1 METLG
6 DCGRGG
12 WTLVMK
18 MSGNKRTFEYDSSKW
33 TNKEVYNVDGGL
45 ANFSNIETLLE
56 SYWNVPFTMICLGMQ
71 YNDEKRWMKF
81 AHNGSSLY
89 DVIADNKQ
97 QTTTLARDKW
107 LGLINNAR
115 LQSNC
120 NKNGF
125 NVGKSNVKA
134 RIGIVADD
142 GDQCNNYNSI
152 IGFGLDKLR
161 SAQGSSRTIAC
172 GSAYLKNPKSKQHT
186 FGFVFVQ

>member
-1 METLG
+1 MFNIFLIFQ
-6 DCGRGG
+6 
-12 WTLVMK
+12 
-18 MSGNKRTFEYDSSKW
+18 RTFEYDSSKW

-45 ANFSNIETLLE
+45 ANFSNNETLLG
-56 SYWNVPFTMICLGMQ
+56 SYWNVPFTMICVGMQ
-71 YNDEKRWMKF
+71 YNGEKRWMKF

-125 NVGKSNVKA
+125 NVGRSNVKA

-142 GDQCNNYNSI
+142 GHQCNSYNSM
-152 IGFGLDKLR
+152 IGFGLDNSR
-161 SAQGSSRTIAC
+161 VAQLFSRTIAC
-172 GSAYLKNPKSKQHT
+172 GSAYLKYPISKQYA